1 MKKLLVGF
9 ICTLFL
15 TINLTTGEAAKLEPN
30 ETLVELGGSFDAKA
44 SAKGAIPEEVDGKS
58 GYKLSITHALN
69 NNLSLQYKRSDFKSE
84 EKNVIGI
91 TTHAKAILNDI
102 NLIYK
107 ANNYIDLVFGYE
119 DNEFSYG
126 KAVSPATKSTLHF
139 GLTAHT
145 DLNDKTMLFGTYLK
159 GKDVSL
165 SEIGIKYDLTKN
177 SVVTVS
183 YIERQVN
190 DMDVDID
197 LYNLHT
203 KADYKLSGLSLMYGL
218 KF

>member
-1 MKKLLVGF
+1 
-9 ICTLFL
+9 
-15 TINLTTGEAAKLEPN
+15 
-30 ETLVELGGSFDAKA
+30 
-44 SAKGAIPEEVDGKS
+44 
-58 GYKLSITHALN
+58 
-69 NNLSLQYKRSDFKSE
+69 
-84 EKNVIGI
+84 
-91 TTHAKAILNDI
+91 
-102 NLIYK
+102 
-107 ANNYIDLVFGYE
+107 
-119 DNEFSYG
+119 
-126 KAVSPATKSTLHF
+126 
-139 GLTAHT
+139 
-145 DLNDKTMLFGTYLK
+145 MLFGTYLK

-183 YIERQVN
+183 YIEREVN